1 MPNPGKVNS
10 THPAFT
16 SSRFTKGSSHPSQ
29 PHTRKETQT
38 MQNFTDIN
46 NINFSIVRERALR
59 NIRKDLVAKWSDRF
73 EAREIKDT
81 FDSVVHAHRKAA
93 AVEDY
98 LPILVEAEMN
108 NRLRDGQ
115 LSSAN
120 VA

>member
-1 MPNPGKVNS
+1 
-10 THPAFT
+10 
-16 SSRFTKGSSHPSQ
+16 
-29 PHTRKETQT
+29 

-81 FDSVVHAHRKAA
+81 FDSVVHAHHKAA

-98 LPILVEAEMN
+98 LPVLVEAEMN